1 MTFFKRTQDTL
12 KRARERLQR
21 TPEMLAQQMSLRAD
35 IAVTGLRRAGKTVF
49 ITSSIHNLL
58 SSAKNRDALRGLGA
72 AEEKRIVG
80 VREVEASAADMPLFP
95 TRSYLQALTA
105 EEPQWPQPTAS
116 VTRTE
121 LEIRYKRKSFKRH
134 LPTFAEGVLTLGF
147 IDYPGEWLLDLPMV
161 TQSYAQWSKAT
172 MELLRSEPRATV
184 TREFLDF
191 VAASDSG
198 QSVDTASEI
207 SRKGHAL
214 YCDVLRRAR
223 DELSLS
229 FLQPGRFIMPDDK
242 GDRPVLWFYPTDVR
256 SGDAPKQGSLDALL
270 AERYDTYCQKIVK
283 PFFAETFGRTN
294 RQVVLVDLLSAL
306 NAGRHAFEDTCH
318 ALDTALDALQVRR
331 TGLIGQI
338 LPRRFDKVLFAVT
351 KADHVPD
358 VQRDRMGDLLEQI
371 TGIQSNRARVA
382 GAKELSLQIA
392 SICCTVDE
400 KVSLDIGEVDVV
412 VGTPVGQAT
421 RVKVYPGTIPKEPP
435 PASFWS
441 DRRIAFPL
449 FKPPPFS
456 ALPGRGLPHIN
467 LDLALEFLLEDLL
480 Q

>member
-1 MTFFKRTQDTL
+1 MTFFKKTGDAL
-12 KRARERLQR
+12 KQALQR

-35 IAVTGLRRAGKTVF
+35 IAVTGLRRSGKTIF

-58 SSAKNRDALRGLGA
+58 SAARNKDALRGLA
-72 AEEKRIVG
+72 AGKERIVG
-80 VREVEASAADMPLFP
+80 VREVEVSAADMPLFP
-95 TRSYLQALTA
+95 TRAYVQALTA
-105 EEPQWPQPTAS
+105 EDPQWPRPTAS
-116 VTRTE
+116 VSRTE
-121 LEIRYKRKSFKRH
+121 LEIRYQRTSYKRH
-134 LPTFAEGVLTLGF
+134 VPGLAEGILTLGF

-161 TQSYAQWSKAT
+161 TQTYAQWSQAT
-172 MELLRSEPRATV
+172 LGLLRSEPRASV
-184 TREFLDF
+184 AKEFLDF
-191 VAASDSG
+191 ISATDLGQSADAASE
-198 QSVDTASEI
+198 TA
-207 SRKGHAL
+207 RQGHAL
-214 YCDVLRRAR
+214 YCEVLRRAR

-229 FLQPGRFIMPDDK
+229 FLQPGRFVMPDDK
-242 GDRPVLWFYPTDVR
+242 GDRPVLWFFPIDTR
-256 SGDAPKQGSLDALL
+256 SDDRQRQGSLGALL
-270 AERYDTYCQKIVK
+270 GERYDAYCQKIVK

-306 NAGRHAFEDTCH
+306 NAGRHAFEDTCY

-331 TGLIGQI
+331 SGLIGQI

-358 VQRDRMGDLLEQI
+358 VQRDRMGELLAHI

-382 GAKELSLQIA
+382 GAKEQSLQIA
-392 SICCTVDE
+392 SIRCTVDE
-400 KVSLDIGEVDVV
+400 HVSLDIGEVDVV

-421 RVKVYPGTIPKEPP
+421 RVKVYPGTIPREPP
-435 PASFWS
+435 PASFWA
-441 DRRIAFPL
+441 DGRVAFPL

-467 LDLALEFLLEDLL
+467 LDVALDFLLEDLL